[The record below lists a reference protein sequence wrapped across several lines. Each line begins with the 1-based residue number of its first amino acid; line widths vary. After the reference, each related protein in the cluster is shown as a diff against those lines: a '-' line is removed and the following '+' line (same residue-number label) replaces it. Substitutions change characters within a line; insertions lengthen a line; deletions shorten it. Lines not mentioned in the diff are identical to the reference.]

1 MRHIRSLAPLFL
13 FFAVLAIVRAASP
26 MQEWKDAKGA
36 TFKGEPIEVVGP
48 MVLFRTGA
56 ISSKF
61 LPMRVLSPEDCVRF
75 YQAIAARVPR
85 AERWSEAK
93 GEATADLVG
102 KLHHSSNQNLRAVD
116 FATIPEPELLIAV
129 FIGKR
134 EGSVGHLLDNLAP
147 FVSRVQRVYP
157 GRVAT
162 VVLAARQAN
171 MEARWLP
178 ARSWLIADSAK
189 TGSIKLMTRFTPAL
203 GMSFVLMTR
212 EGVPLFGCAANEMED
227 VMTFVDGASNF
238 LWELNPANPRTA
250 RDRLH
255 YLRATR
261 LVEFA
266 ERSAAPLL
274 LIDPLRVDPLRDR
287 GVTRIAAKIDV
298 GVDGMPTGVA
308 LASDAGVPAPLA
320 APLTE
325 ALRRNAIFLPAIE
338 RGTAIAGSNDY
349 VLNIPPLD
357 KQLAADA
364 AWVNGDARREVPI
377 KSWLVLK
384 SVHVPQQVFSTIDRV
399 GADGTVMMTAVK
411 TGSSN
416 KVSTASQMNA
426 FNSDW
431 FEDTGGPASVLPV
444 AGQKQEIDGEK
455 FTWKKVTP
463 ERSGLVDFIGNAS
476 VGSLDYC
483 VGYAWTEV
491 EVPEETDAWLGI
503 GSDDGLKV
511 WLNGALVNDKWI
523 ARTSKLDEEV
533 VALRLRKGK
542 NQFLI
547 KIQNVK
553 GLWSFTTRLRVRGS

>member
-1 MRHIRSLAPLFL
+1 MI
-13 FFAVLAIVRAASP
+13 AIARAASP

-36 TFKGEPIEVVGP
+36 TFKGEPIEVMGP

-75 YQAIAARVPR
+75 HQAIANRGPR

-116 FATIPEPELLIAV
+116 FAATPEPELIIAV

-134 EGSVGHLLDNLAP
+134 EGGVGHLLDNLAP

-162 VVLAARQAN
+162 VILASRQAN

-189 TGSIKLMTRFTPAL
+189 TGSIKLMTRFTPTQ

-212 EGVPLFGCAANEMED
+212 EGVPLFGCAANEMEH

-261 LVEFA
+261 PVEFA

-287 GVTRIAAKIDV
+287 GVTRVAAKIEV
-298 GVDGMPTGVA
+298 GADGMATAVA
-308 LASDAGVPAPLA
+308 LAPEAGVPAPLV
-320 APLTE
+320 APLIE

-338 RGTAIAGSNDY
+338 RGTAVTGSHDY
-349 VLNIPPLD
+349 LLTIPSLD

-411 TGSSN
+411 TGASN

-426 FNSDW
+426 FNNDW
-431 FEDTGGPASVLPV
+431 FEDTGGPTSVQPV
-444 AGQKQEIDGEK
+444 AGQKQEIDGDK

-463 ERSGLVDFIGNAS
+463 ETGGLVDFLGSAS

-533 VALRLRKGK
+533 VPLRLRKGK

>member
-1 MRHIRSLAPLFL
+1 
-13 FFAVLAIVRAASP
+13 
-26 MQEWKDAKGA
+26 MQEWKDGKGG

-48 MVLFRTGA
+48 MALFRTGG
-56 ISSKF
+56 ISSRF
-61 LPMRVLSPEDCVRF
+61 LPMRALAPEDCVRF
-75 YQAIAARVPR
+75 QQAIAHRPPR

-93 GEATADLVG
+93 GEATADLAG
-102 KLHHSSNQNLRAVD
+102 KLSHSNNRELKPVD
-116 FATIPEPELLIAV
+116 FAATPEPELIIAV

-162 VVLAARQAN
+162 VILATRQAN
-171 MEARWLP
+171 MDARWLP
-178 ARSWLIADSAK
+178 ARSWLVADAAK
-189 TGSIKLMTRFTPAL
+189 LGSIKLLSRFLPGQ

-212 EGVPLFGCAANEMED
+212 EAVPLFGCAAGEMAD
-227 VMTFVDGASNF
+227 VMKFVDGASDF

-261 LVEFA
+261 PLEFA
-266 ERSAAPLL
+266 ERQTGPLL
-274 LIDPLRVDPLRDR
+274 LIDPLRIDPLRAR
-287 GVTRIAAKIDV
+287 GVTRIDAKIEV
-298 GVDGMPTGVA
+298 GADGVVSSVVMAPE
-308 LASDAGVPAPLA
+308 SGVPAPLI
-320 APLTE
+320 APITE

-338 RGTAIAGSNDY
+338 RGNAVAGSHAY
-349 VLNIPPLD
+349 AVIVPPLD

-411 TGSSN
+411 TGASN
-416 KVSTASQMNA
+416 KISTASQMNA

-431 FEDTGGPASVLPV
+431 FEDTGGPASVQPV

-455 FTWKKVTP
+455 FTWKKINP
-463 ERSGLVDFIGNAS
+463 ETGGLVDFLGNGS

-483 VGYAWTEV
+483 VGYAWTEI

-511 WLNGALVNDKWI
+511 WLNGEFVNDKWI
-523 ARTSKLDEEV
+523 ARTSRLDDDV

-547 KIQNVK
+547 KIQNVR
-553 GLWSFTTRLRVRGS
+553 GHWSFTTRLRVRGN